1 MSSSH
6 VQDTPL
12 DERDRLVMAHVGLV
26 KAMAHRLAQRL
37 PSQVEMTDLIGVGV
51 LGLIDAAG
59 RYRPSMGVPFDA
71 FARRRVQGAMLDAL
85 RDLDWA
91 PRSLRR
97 LRRDLDSTIARLRHE
112 LGREPSEVEIATA
125 LSMTSEQYNKSLDQI
140 RTLDAGAVRQL
151 DATSEDGTPLLELC
165 IDADEGPH
173 QQLERT
179 ELRRHL
185 AAAVLELPE
194 RERQILA
201 LYYEEEL
208 TMAEIGEVIG
218 VCESRVSQL
227 RSLAL
232 SRLRAS
238 LKTSLRLENMPGAK
252 SRAAGRELSKGAS
265 GSASKS
271 TLTTKARP
279 AADGSP
285 SGAGVGELLEAT
297 AGASTRTLKR
307 VK

>member
-1 MSSSH
+1 MSSPSSN
-6 VQDTPL
+6 L
-12 DERDRLVMAHVGLV
+12 AERDHLVISHVGLV

-37 PSQVEMTDLIGVGV
+37 PSQVEMTDLISVGV

-97 LRRDLDSTIARLRHE
+97 MRRDLDATVARLRHDLAREPEENEIAEAMALSTEEYAKVLDQVRSLE
-112 LGREPSEVEIATA
+112 LGAI
-125 LSMTSEQYNKSLDQI
+125 
-140 RTLDAGAVRQL
+140 RQL
-151 DATSEDGTPLLELC
+151 DATGEDGTPLLELC
-165 IDADEGPH
+165 IDADEGPDA
-173 QQLERT
+173 QLERA
-179 ELRRHL
+179 ELRRLL
-185 AAAVLELPE
+185 AKALMELPE

-201 LYYEEEL
+201 LYYEDEM

-232 SRLRAS
+232 SRLR
-238 LKTSLRLENMPGAK
+238 TSMRAMLATPAAAVPA
-252 SRAAGRELSKGAS
+252 AAGR
-265 GSASKS
+265 
-271 TLTTKARP
+271 R
-279 AADGSP
+279 
-285 SGAGVGELLEAT
+285 
-297 AGASTRTLKR
+297 R
-307 VK
+307 